1 MRHEPHASEYRGSTT
16 EAAAPGYDRDT
27 VTAATSWSLQ
37 TSLRWL
43 LPVLMSAVMAFAVW
57 RELGHL
63 DLHAIHAVFRRLRL
77 STTLSLLAGG
87 LGVSVLNA
95 SYDLLLTRWLALP
108 LRSSYVMRYAWVAG
122 VLNNVVGFSGMTG
135 SGVRY
140 LALTRAGATTA
151 QALADA
157 SLVLFSV
164 PVGLSALA
172 TAVLVFYPDA
182 LRHSGIPVPM
192 SLTVLA
198 AVSCYWPM
206 YLMMAGSGPLHRR
219 FLADTPALG
228 PSRRFTLFA
237 VSVLDWLVTAML
249 LWVCLRAAQFD
260 VGPGVTLAAFTLA
273 QALGLISLVPGGLG
287 VFEAAM
293 LVLLHGGGEQTA
305 GLLTGLLLFRVA
317 YYFVP
322 FVFAAQLLPGLPL
335 MSEEGA
341 FNTLLERLQSHPVL
355 RLGRLP
361 LQFFAQLGTRI
372 LAYAV
377 FGAGALLLLG
387 AAFPGVTA
395 HLELLDRYAPVL
407 LREGFHLSSVIAGTL
422 LLVLAR
428 GIRAGMRSAYSATQ
442 VLLLVG
448 ALLALLRG
456 IDLEEALLLLTVS
469 MLLRSNRASFT
480 RRGYALT
487 SPRSLRWLA
496 AALAAVALAA
506 LLGHL
511 LYGPD
516 RLLAGIIQ
524 FGQGMPAA
532 TYGRA
537 LLSALLT
544 LLAWLG
550 WSGYAMPRPSV
561 ALPDRDTLRQVERF
575 YTDVACTSYSYLS
588 FLGDKYIY
596 WPEDGRSL
604 VQYGIRRNHLVAL
617 GDPACSDD
625 NRLQAIQ
632 QFRVFAADYNL
643 VPVFYQVEE
652 AHLHDYHEAG
662 FRLLKLGE
670 SARVPLADFT
680 LKGKEAEK
688 LRGALNRGAREQLAF
703 EVLAQPLQD
712 RLWEH
717 LKAVSDA
724 WLQDRHL
731 AEIGFSLG
739 YFDRDYLARSPI
751 AVVRQAGRIV
761 AFASV
766 VEDFG
771 HGQEYSI
778 DLMRYL
784 PDVPNS
790 TMDYLFVCLMRHAQ
804 REGYS
809 WFSLG
814 MAPLSGVGKSPWSP
828 RDERLLQLV
837 YQFGDRFYNYQGLRN
852 YKEKFRPEWR
862 GMYLAYPRGH
872 ALAPVLFDV
881 TALIT
886 GGYWRALKN

>member
-1 MRHEPHASEYRGSTT
+1 
-16 EAAAPGYDRDT
+16 
-27 VTAATSWSLQ
+27 
-37 TSLRWL
+37 
-43 LPVLMSAVMAFAVW
+43 MAFAVW

-63 DLHAIHAVFRRLRL
+63 DLHAIHGVFRQ
-77 STTLSLLAGG
+77 LSLPLTLALLAAG
-87 LGVSVLNA
+87 LAVSVLNA
-95 SYDLLLTRWLALP
+95 SYDLLLARWLELP
-108 LRSSYVMRYAWVAG
+108 PRLSYVMRYAWLAG

-135 SGVRY
+135 SGIRY

-172 TAVLVFYPDA
+172 TGVAIFYPDV
-182 LRHSGIPVPM
+182 LRQSGIPVPL
-192 SLTVLA
+192 SLAVLA
-198 AVSCYWPM
+198 AVSCYWPLF
-206 YLMMAGSGPLHRR
+206 LMMAGRGPLHRR

-228 PSRRFTLFA
+228 PWRRLTLFA
-237 VSVLDWLVTAML
+237 ASVLDWAMTAML
-249 LWVCLRAAQFD
+249 LWICLRAAQFD

-273 QALGLISLVPGGLG
+273 QTLGLISLVPGGLG
-287 VFEAAM
+287 VFEGAM
-293 LVLLHGGGEQTA
+293 LVLLGAAGGEPTA
-305 GLLTGLLLFRVA
+305 GLVTGLLLFRVA

-335 MSEEGA
+335 ISEEGR
-341 FNTLLERLQSHPVL
+341 FNALLERLQSHPVV

-377 FGAGALLLLG
+377 FGAGAVLLLS

-407 LREGFHLSSVIAGTL
+407 LREGFHLSSVVAGTL
-422 LLVLAR
+422 LLILAR
-428 GIRAGMRSAYSATQ
+428 GIRAGMRSAYSTTQ
-442 VLLLVG
+442 VLLLIG
-448 ALLALLRG
+448 AVLALLRG

-496 AALAAVALAA
+496 AAFVAIALAA

-511 LYGPD
+511 LYGSD
-516 RLLAGIIQ
+516 RLLAGVTQ
-524 FGQGMPAA
+524 FGRDLPAA

-537 LLSALLT
+537 LLATLLT

-550 WSGYAMPRPSV
+550 WTWYAMPRPAV
-561 ALPDRDTLRQVERF
+561 ALPEPESLRQAEQF
-575 YTDVACTSYSYLS
+575 YTDVACTSYSFLS
-588 FLGDKYIY
+588 FLGDKYLY
-596 WPEDGRSL
+596 WPEDRHSV
-604 VQYGIRRNHLVAL
+604 VQYGIRRNHLIAL
-617 GDPACSDD
+617 GDPASSGA
-625 NRLQAIQ
+625 NRVRAIQ
-632 QFRVFAADYNL
+632 QFRAFAADYNL

-670 SARVPLADFT
+670 SARVALADFT
-680 LKGKEAEK
+680 LKGKKPEK
-688 LRGALNRGAREQLAF
+688 LRSALNRAAREGLAF
-703 EVLAQPLQD
+703 EVLSQPLEARIWE
-712 RLWEH
+712 RLE
-717 LKAVSDA
+717 AISDA
-724 WLQDRHL
+724 WLEDRHL

-739 YFDRDYLARSPI
+739 YFDRDYLAHSPI
-751 AVVRQAGRIV
+751 AVVRHEGRIV
-761 AFASV
+761 AFASA

-771 HGQEYSI
+771 HGREYGI
-778 DLMRYL
+778 DLMRYI
-784 PDVPNS
+784 PDAPNS
-790 TMDYLFVCLMRHAQ
+790 TMDYLFVSLILHAQ
-804 REGYS
+804 QAGYR
-809 WFSLG
+809 WFNLG

-828 RDERLLQLV
+828 RDERLLKLV

-872 ALAPVLFDV
+872 ALTPVLFDV

-886 GGYWRALKN
+886 GGYWRALKG